1 MTIDQKVAVARNL
14 ALLGVDVIDGG
25 FPSASKND
33 LEALK
38 IISKEIGNPSADG
51 SAIGRHVPVI
61 SALSRAKKTDI
72 DTAWEAVRAA
82 RRPRTTVFLSTSE
95 IHMQHKLRKSR
106 DEVVALASEMVA
118 YARSIGFD
126 DVCFAAEDATRSDK
140 DFLCRVFTA
149 AMKAGAT
156 VVSLAD
162 TVGCSLPS
170 EIHNLVSYIRDH
182 TPGVEN
188 IILSVH
194 CHNDLGLAAANTLAG
209 IEGGAREVDVTIN
222 GIGER
227 AGNASFEEVVMA
239 IKCRKELLG
248 GVYTGINTKYIYQTS
263 KMVENYTGLHL
274 QPHKA
279 IVGANAFCHESGLH
293 QDGVLKYRG
302 TYEFISRE
310 DIGMTDTNEN
320 GICLGKLSGRRGL
333 RAQLLKLGY
342 DVSGTELDEA
352 FMKFKDLTAK
362 KKHITD
368 DDLERLVCS
377 KTSLS
382 QPMWSLGCLQVTHG
396 TIGFSTAAIKL
407 ISSEGKEK
415 IACSVGKGP
424 IDAVY
429 QAIDSIVKAPTKL
442 ECSNSA
448 LDGTHAISSTQVI
461 TSEGHN
467 HISAYSSS
475 EKANGLASID
485 ISNGH
490 TVSFINGNGED
501 SDFVVSSAQAY
512 LKALNRT
519 LTLKHGQS

>member
-1 MTIDQKVAVARNL
+1 MR
-14 ALLGVDVIDGG
+14 
-25 FPSASKND
+25 
-33 LEALK
+33 
-38 IISKEIGNPSADG
+38 
-51 SAIGRHVPVI
+51 
-61 SALSRAKKTDI
+61 
-72 DTAWEAVRAA
+72 
-82 RRPRTTVFLSTSE
+82 
-95 IHMQHKLRKSR
+95 
-106 DEVVALASEMVA
+106 
-118 YARSIGFD
+118 
-126 DVCFAAEDATRSDK
+126 CF
-140 DFLCRVFTA
+140 
-149 AMKAGAT
+149 
-156 VVSLAD
+156 
-162 TVGCSLPS
+162 
-170 EIHNLVSYIRDH
+170 IHNESQ
-182 TPGVEN
+182 
-188 IILSVH
+188 
-194 CHNDLGLAAANTLAG
+194 G
-209 IEGGAREVDVTIN
+209 IEGGAREVEVTIN

-248 GVYTGINTKYIYQTS
+248 GVYTGINTKYIYPTS

-279 IVGANAFCHESGLH
+279 IVGANAFATK
-293 QDGVLKYRG
+293 VVFIRG

-310 DIGMTDTNEN
+310 DIGMIDTNEY
-320 GICLGKLSGRRGL
+320 GIFLGKLSGRHGL

-342 DVSGTELDEA
+342 DVSGTELDEV
-352 FMKFKDLTAK
+352 FVKFKDLTTK

-377 KTSLS
+377 KTSQS

-429 QAIDSIVKAPTKL
+429 KAIDSIVKAPTKL

-461 TSEGHN
+461 TSEATTTFQ
-467 HISAYSSS
+467 HIAPLK
-475 EKANGLASID
+475 KANGLASID

-501 SDFVVSSAQAY
+501 TDFVVSSAQAY

>member
-1 MTIDQKVAVARNL
+1 MAHQADQGTPLHSLAMASIPAATTRRPEYIPGRIGDPYYVRVLDTTLRDGEQARGAAMTIDQKVAVARNL

-33 LEALK
+33 LKALK
-38 IISKEIGNPSADG
+38 IISEEIGNPSADG

-61 SALSRAKKTDI
+61 SALARAKKTDI
-72 DTAWEAVRAA
+72 DTAWEAVREA

-118 YARSIGFD
+118 YARSIGFAD
-126 DVCFAAEDATRSDK
+126 ICFAAEDATRFSAR
-140 DFLCRVFTA
+140 LT
-149 AMKAGAT
+149 AGAT
-156 VVSLAD
+156 VLLLAD

-170 EIHNLVSYIRDH
+170 EIHSIVSHPRSH
-182 TPGVEN
+182 PGVEN
-188 IILSVH
+188 IIISVH
-194 CHNDLGLAAANTLAG
+194 CHNDLGLAAANTLAVRALSQSSHTFLISSSLSCVASSTTSRRG
-209 IEGGAREVDVTIN
+209 IEGGAREVGLPSTAL
-222 GIGER
+222 GR
-227 AGNASFEEVVMA
+227 AGNASFEE
-239 IKCRKELLG
+239 
-248 GVYTGINTKYIYQTS
+248 
-263 KMVENYTGLHL
+263 VENYTGLHL

-279 IVGANAFCHESGLH
+279 IVGANAFCHESGIH
-293 QDGVLKYRG
+293 Q
-302 TYEFISRE
+302 
-310 DIGMTDTNEN
+310 
-320 GICLGKLSGRRGL
+320 
-333 RAQLLKLGY
+333 
-342 DVSGTELDEA
+342 
-352 FMKFKDLTAK
+352 
-362 KKHITD
+362 HITD

-377 KTSLS
+377 KTSQS

-429 QAIDSIVKAPTKL
+429 KAIDSIVKLHQRKWGRHRLRGFQCPGLLK
-442 ECSNSA
+442 
-448 LDGTHAISSTQVI
+448 
-461 TSEGHN
+461 
-467 HISAYSSS
+467 SS
-475 EKANGLASID
+475 EQDATTTFQHIAPLKKANGLASID

-501 SDFVVSSAQAY
+501 TDFVVSSAQAY